1 MQPLDRFDRELLAI
15 VQKDAELTTA
25 ELGERVGLSPS
36 AVQRRLKRL
45 RADGVIT
52 SYVATVDPAKIG
64 HPGFFVVGLEVDR
77 ERPEILAR
85 LRAWLSAEDA
95 VQQVYYVT
103 GAWDFVVIMTAPNV
117 QAYDAL
123 VTRLLAENPNVRR
136 FTTNVALGVHKR
148 TSLVPVPGNGE
159 D

>member
-1 MQPLDRFDRELLAI
+1 MQTLDRFDRELLKI
-15 VQKDAELTTA
+15 VQRNAELTTT
-25 ELGERVGLSPS
+25 ELGERVGLSSS

-52 SYVATVDPAKIG
+52 AYVAVVDPAKIG
-64 HPGFFVVGLEVDR
+64 HPSFFVVGLEVDR
-77 ERPEILAR
+77 ERAEILSR
-85 LRAWLSAEDA
+85 LKAWLASEDA
-95 VQQVYYVT
+95 VQQVFYVT
-103 GAWDFVVIMTAPNV
+103 GAWDFVIIVTAPNV

-148 TSLVPVPGNGE
+148 TSLIPVPGI
-159 D
+159 DSK

>member
-148 TSLVPVPGNGE
+148 TSLVPVPGTGE

>member
-1 MQPLDRFDRELLAI
+1 MSSLDRFDRELLAI
-15 VQKDAELTTA
+15 MQKDAELTTT
-25 ELGERVGLSPS
+25 ELGEKVGLSSS

-45 RADGVIT
+45 RSEGVIT
-52 SYVATVDPAKIG
+52 SYVAVVDPAKIG
-64 HPGFFVVGLEVDR
+64 HPSFFVVGLEVDR

-85 LRAWLSAEDA
+85 LRAWFAAEDA

-103 GAWDFVVIMTAPNV
+103 GAWDFVIIVTADNV

-148 TSLVPVPGNGE
+148 TSLIPIPGVEEG
-159 D
+159 